1 MEISY
6 KIDDTYK
13 KSIFNIL
20 PLEIIELILELIK
33 NTELIL
39 RLRLVNKY
47 FYNYYLEVPNY
58 LRGYQI
64 SKYCFFQ
71 NKWYKKSNNNQI
83 LKKNNFSKI
92 W

>member
-39 RLRLVNKY
+39 KLRLVNKY
-47 FYNYYLEVPNY
+47 FYNYYLKVPNY

-64 SKYCFFQ
+64 SKYCFF
-71 NKWYKKSNNNQI
+71 
-83 LKKNNFSKI
+83 KI
-92 W
+92 NGIRKVIITKF